1 MPRKPDGIDQFEK
14 LLRPLSKVTK
24 PQLDRET
31 AKYEKRKAAKKKR
44 KSSN

>member
-1 MPRKPDGIDQFEK
+1 MPRKPKGVEEFEK

-24 PQLDRET
+24 PELDREA

-44 KSSN
+44 KS